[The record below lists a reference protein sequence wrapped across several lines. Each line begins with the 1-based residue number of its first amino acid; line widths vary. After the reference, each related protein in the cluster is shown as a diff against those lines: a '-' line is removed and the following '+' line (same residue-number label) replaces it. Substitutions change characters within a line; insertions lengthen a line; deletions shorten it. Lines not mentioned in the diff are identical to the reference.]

1 MMQCSVKYLLAA
13 LLVISGVACA
23 GEADDLKALKASLVE
38 LLPAAQNAVIKT
50 TPVAGLYEVSD
61 GGQVMY
67 MTKDTRYI
75 INGDLFDLK
84 QKKNLTENARSGQR
98 VQELNKLGENNMLVY
113 TPKGETKHTVT
124 IFTDIYCPYCRK
136 LHSEMD
142 KYLAAGIKIRYV
154 FLPFKG
160 EKSFTDSVSV
170 WCAKDRNKALDM
182 AKSGQTIETKT
193 CDTPSA
199 QQQAL
204 GMKLGITGTPAI
216 ILENGDL
223 LPGYVPADKL
233 AVQLDSM
240 K

>member
-1 MMQCSVKYLLAA
+1 MMKLSVKYCLLSV
-13 LLVISGVACA
+13 LLLCGNAMA
-23 GEADDLKALKASLVE
+23 GEAEELKALKDSLIQI
-38 LLPAAQNAVIKT
+38 LPAAQNAVIKT

-84 QKKNLTENARSGQR
+84 TQKNITESTRGQVR

-113 TPKGETKHTVT
+113 KPKGTPKYT
-124 IFTDIYCPYCRK
+124 ISVFTDIYCPYCRK
-136 LHSEMD
+136 MHQEMD
-142 KYLAAGIKIRYV
+142 QYLAAGIKVRYL

-160 EKSFTDSVSV
+160 EKSLSDSVSV
-170 WCAKDRNKALDM
+170 WCAKDRNKAMDT
-182 AKSGQTIETKT
+182 AKAGKPVETKT
-193 CDTPSA
+193 CDNPIA
-199 QQQAL
+199 QHQAL
-204 GMKLGITGTPAI
+204 GTKLGVNGTPAI

-233 AVQLDSM
+233 VVQLEAM

>member
-1 MMQCSVKYLLAA
+1 MMKLFVKLTLSAA
-13 LLVISGVACA
+13 LLVSGAACA
-23 GEADDLKALKASLVE
+23 GEAEDLKALKDSLVTM
-38 LLPAAQNAVIKT
+38 LPAAQNAVIKT

-84 QKKNLTENARSGQR
+84 TRKNITENARGSQR
-98 VQELNKLGENNMLVY
+98 KQLLDQLGENNMLVY
-113 TPKGETKHTVT
+113 KPKGETRHTITV
-124 IFTDIYCPYCRK
+124 FTDIYCPYCRK
-136 LHSEMD
+136 MHQEMD
-142 KYLAAGIKIRYV
+142 AYLAAGIKVRYL

-160 EKSFTDSVSV
+160 EKSFGDSVSV
-170 WCAKDRNKALDM
+170 WCAKDRNKAMDM
-182 AKSGQTIETKT
+182 AKGGQTIEAKT
-193 CDTPSA
+193 CDNPIA

-204 GMKLGITGTPAI
+204 GMKLGVNGTPAI
-216 ILENGDL
+216 ILESGEL

-233 AVQLDSM
+233 AAQLDSM

>member
-1 MMQCSVKYLLAA
+1 MMKLFANLTLSAA
-13 LLVISGVACA
+13 LLVSGTACA
-23 GEADDLKALKASLVE
+23 GEAEDLKALKDSLVT

-84 QKKNLTENARSGQR
+84 TRKNLTETARGGER
-98 VQELNKLGENNMLVY
+98 TKELNKLGESNMLVY
-113 TPKGETKHTVT
+113 KPKGETKHTITV
-124 IFTDIYCPYCRK
+124 FTDIYCPYCRK
-136 LHSEMD
+136 MHQEMD
-142 KYLAAGIKIRYV
+142 AYLAAGIKVRYL

-160 EKSFTDSVSV
+160 EKSFEDSVSV
-170 WCAKDRNKALDM
+170 WCAKDRNKAMDM
-182 AKSGQTIETKT
+182 AKGGKTIEAKT
-193 CDTPSA
+193 CDNPIA

-204 GMKLGITGTPAI
+204 GMKLGVNGTPAI
-216 ILENGDL
+216 ILESGEL

-233 AVQLDSM
+233 AAQLNSM